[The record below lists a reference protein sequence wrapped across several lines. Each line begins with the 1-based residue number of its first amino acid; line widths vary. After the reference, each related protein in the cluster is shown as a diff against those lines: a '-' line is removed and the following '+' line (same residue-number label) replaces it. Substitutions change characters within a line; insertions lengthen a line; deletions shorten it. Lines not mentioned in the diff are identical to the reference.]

1 MYIPR
6 DKNIKSNIVF
16 QKQSVSS
23 QIVEVT
29 EQDISGTEISYTP
42 TQNATKVVYEFQI
55 QYHDDPT
62 SNTFLGSLSNNYIYM
77 QLKRNSGSGYT
88 NLGQG
93 FRLNEFERVA
103 GTQGIYK
110 GKFVIDAWTGSQSLK
125 MSARAKSTNER
136 VTLHLDE
143 ASNICHPVIKIYSLM
158 WKKN

>member
-6 DKNIKSNIVF
+6 DKEIKSNIVL
-16 QKQSVSS
+16 QRQSVSS
-23 QIVEVT
+23 QIVETT

-42 TQNATKVVYEFQI
+42 AQNATKVIYEFQI

-62 SNTFLGSLSNNYIYM
+62 SNTILGSMSDNYIYI

-93 FRLNEFERVA
+93 FRINEYERVA
-103 GTQGIYK
+103 GTQGLYK
-110 GKFVIDAWTGSQSLK
+110 GKFLIDSWTGSQSFK
-125 MSARAKSTNER
+125 MSAIAKSTNER

-143 ASNICHPVIKIYSLM
+143 ASNVHHPIIKMYSLM
-158 WKKN
+158 

>member
-6 DKNIKSNIVF
+6 DKEIKSNIVF
-16 QKQSVSS
+16 QRQSVSS

-42 TQNATKVVYEFQI
+42 SQNATKVVYEFQI

-62 SNTFLGSLSNNYIYM
+62 DNTYYGMSNNYIYI

-93 FRLNEFERVA
+93 FRINENERVA
-103 GTQGIYK
+103 GTQGLYK
-110 GKFVIDAWTGSQSLK
+110 GKFLIDSWTGSQSFK
-125 MSARAKSTNER
+125 MSAIAKSTDER

-143 ASNICHPVIKIYSLM
+143 ASNVHNPIIKIYSIM
-158 WKKN
+158 

>member
-6 DKNIKSNIVF
+6 DKEIKSNIVL
-16 QKQSVSS
+16 QRQSVSS

-62 SNTFLGSLSNNYIYM
+62 SNTILGSMSDNYIYI
-77 QLKRNSGSGYT
+77 QFKRNSGSGYT

-93 FRLNEFERVA
+93 FRINESENYA
-103 GTQGIYK
+103 GTQGVYK
-110 GKFVIDAWTGSQSLK
+110 GKFLIDAWSGSQSFK
-125 MSARAKSTNER
+125 MSAIAQSTNKR

-143 ASNICHPVIKIYSLM
+143 ASNVHHPIIKMYSLM
-158 WKKN
+158 